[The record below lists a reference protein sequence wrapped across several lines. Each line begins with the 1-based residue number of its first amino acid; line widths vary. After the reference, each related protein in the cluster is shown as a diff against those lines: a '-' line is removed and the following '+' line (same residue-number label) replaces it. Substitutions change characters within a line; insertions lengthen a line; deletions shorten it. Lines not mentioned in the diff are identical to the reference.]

1 MENTFKQYRI
11 STINNYIMNIA
22 KLKYTDKE
30 TAIADLLAK
39 KVYIETENLDKE
51 ITLAYGQGIQAVV
64 EIGLIVLENGT
75 YDAGFNEITAP
86 VYADG
91 YHYDVMSE
99 NEIKFDNSI
108 EVKNPKHTFAGY
120 EVVTD
125 SIYPFD
131 KIINE

>member
-1 MENTFKQYRI
+1 
-11 STINNYIMNIA
+11 MNIA

-30 TAIADLLAK
+30 TAIKDLIAK
-39 KVYIETENLDKE
+39 GVYIETENPDKE
-51 ITLAYGQGIQAVV
+51 FTLAYGQGVQAIV

-75 YDAGFNEITAP
+75 YDEDGNVITEP
-86 VYADG
+86 IYADG

-99 NEIKFDNSI
+99 NEIKFDNAI

-125 SIYPFD
+125 VVYTLG
-131 KIINE
+131 NE

>member
-1 MENTFKQYRI
+1 
-11 STINNYIMNIA
+11 MNIY

-39 KVYIETENLDKE
+39 KVYLEVENLNKE
-51 ITLAYGQGIQAVV
+51 ITLQYGQNIQAIV

-75 YDAGFNEITAP
+75 YDEEFNEITAP

-99 NEIKFDNSI
+99 QEIKFENAI
-108 EVKNPKHTFAGY
+108 EVNNPKHTFAGY
-120 EVVTD
+120 ENI
-125 SIYPFD
+125 S
-131 KIINE
+131 